1 MTVRISKNDR
11 AKLEKI
17 YGKSNKARKKY
28 NRLRQKG
35 VEERQLPTV
44 PTSKKRLIDYVKST
58 NMSRSDFNKLLDELV
73 DFAQPYNEN
82 YIFEIN
88 KRNVAIS
95 RAQIKE
101 AQIKTEQAQKAK
113 EEHYKELNKVEVKKP
128 TENTIVTPTILTELG
143 ADLPFQA
150 IPDFNIDAFTS
161 PEGVQSYLENIG
173 KQDEQYFDERDQ
185 LYYDNFRQ
193 AMFTIFNSDADDI
206 VRLLDSMGLDL
217 FMKTYVSNFLDMN
230 LDYIYDEAEVQQ
242 KKEQVYS
249 KIAKV
254 IESET
259 GGEVPSYNP
268 TKNITINSETGEEL

>member
-101 AQIKTEQAQKAK
+101 GQLKTEQAQKVK
-113 EEHYKELNKVEVKKP
+113 EEHYKELNELQIKKP

-254 IESET
+254 IEDET

>member
-58 NMSRSDFNKLLDELV
+58 NMSRSDFNKMLDELV

-113 EEHYKELNKVEVKKP
+113 EEHYKDLNKVEIKKP

-150 IPDFNIDAFTS
+150 IPDFNIDSFTS
-161 PEGVQSYLENIG
+161 PEGIQSYLENIG

-268 TKNITINSETGEEL
+268 TKNVTINSETGEEL

>member
-1 MTVRISKNDR
+1 
-11 AKLEKI
+11 
-17 YGKSNKARKKY
+17 
-28 NRLRQKG
+28 
-35 VEERQLPTV
+35 
-44 PTSKKRLIDYVKST
+44 
-58 NMSRSDFNKLLDELV
+58 
-73 DFAQPYNEN
+73 
-82 YIFEIN
+82 
-88 KRNVAIS
+88 
-95 RAQIKE
+95 
-101 AQIKTEQAQKAK
+101 
-113 EEHYKELNKVEVKKP
+113 
-128 TENTIVTPTILTELG
+128 
-143 ADLPFQA
+143 
-150 IPDFNIDAFTS
+150 
-161 PEGVQSYLENIG
+161 QSYLENIG

-254 IESET
+254 IETET

>member
-28 NRLRQKG
+28 NRLRRKG

-73 DFAQPYNEN
+73 DFAQPYNKN

-113 EEHYKELNKVEVKKP
+113 EEHYKELNEVQIKKP

-143 ADLPFQA
+143 ADLPFQP
-150 IPDFNIDAFTS
+150 IPDFNIDSFTS

-259 GGEVPSYNP
+259 GEEVPSYDP

>member
-1 MTVRISKNDR
+1 MAVRISKNDR

-44 PTSKKRLIDYVKST
+44 PTSKKKLIDYVKST

-101 AQIKTEQAQKAK
+101 AKAKTEQAQQAK
-113 EEHYKELNKVEVKKP
+113 EEHYKELNQLEIKKP

-143 ADLPFQA
+143 ADLPFQR
-150 IPDFNIDAFTS
+150 IPDFNIDSFTS
-161 PEGVQSYLENIG
+161 PEGVESYLENIG
-173 KQDEQYFDERDQ
+173 KQDSQYFDERDQ
-185 LYYDNFRQ
+185 LYYDNFRT
-193 AMFTIFNSDADDI
+193 AMFTIFNSEADDI

-217 FMKTYVSNFLDMN
+217 FMKSYVSNFLDMN

-242 KKEQVYS
+242 KKEQVYD

-254 IESET
+254 IEEET